1 MYQKVWIK
9 KISSF
14 SEARDQDLQYYLNMS
29 AQERLET
36 VQFLREQYFKFNGII
51 PYESGKGLPKI
62 VRVVQK
68 RKIKKAGII

>member
-51 PYESGKGLPKI
+51 PYESGKRLRRI

>member
-1 MYQKVWIK
+1 MSQKIWVK
-9 KISSF
+9 KTSSF
-14 SEARDQDLQYYLNMS
+14 SEAQDQDMQYYLNMS

-51 PYESGKGLPKI
+51 PYESGKRLRRI